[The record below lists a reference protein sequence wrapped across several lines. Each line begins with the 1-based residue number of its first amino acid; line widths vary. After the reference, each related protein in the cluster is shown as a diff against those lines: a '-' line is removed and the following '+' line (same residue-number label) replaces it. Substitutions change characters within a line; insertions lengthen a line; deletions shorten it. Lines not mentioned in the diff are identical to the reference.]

1 MSAPRSQP
9 LLPLFPLPNVVL
21 FPGIPV
27 PLHIF
32 EPRYRA
38 MVADALESD
47 RRIGM
52 VLLKPGFE
60 ADYEGRPP
68 IFSIGSSGVIVH
80 STKLD
85 NGRYNIVL
93 NGLERVR
100 VIEEDHERPYR
111 RAAVEVL
118 PDLPLDVEETS
129 AVRELRRRLEHF
141 AGLADE
147 RPHPPGSASHQL
159 REMPDAH
166 FIHVLAHASDFEPL
180 EKQAVLE
187 AATLPQRAQAL
198 LSLFELREIGQPSRW
213 SM

>member
-1 MSAPRSQP
+1 MDLR

-21 FPGIPV
+21 FPGVPL

-47 RRIGM
+47 LLIGM

-68 IFSIGSSGVIVH
+68 IFSIGCRGVIVH
-80 STKLD
+80 SAKLD
-85 NGRYNIVL
+85 DGRYNVVL

-111 RAAVEVL
+111 RAVVEVL
-118 PDLPLDVEETS
+118 NDPPLAPGDERAIRDL
-129 AVRELRRRLEHF
+129 RGRLERC
-141 AGLADE
+141 AGIGDE
-147 RPHPPGSASHQL
+147 RPYPAGSATHQL
-159 REMPDAH
+159 RSMPDEN
-166 FIHVLAHASDFEPL
+166 FIHLLAHATDFEPI

-187 AATLPQRAQAL
+187 GSTLQQRGEAL
-198 LSLFELREIGQPSRW
+198 ASLFDMREFRKNPNW
-213 SM
+213 V